1 MNRRQEAVFVIS
13 VAARLSG
20 MHPQTL
26 RIYERRGLVSPY
38 RTEGGTRRYSQ
49 RDIDRLLLIS
59 ELTSAGLNLEGVK
72 MVMKLQDEISDIRN
86 RERKARRQRQVLT
99 GAVTRAAQLEAE
111 NERLRAKIRELDDHL
126 GAVAGEL
133 EGLRRIYYQKFP
145 PPGDHRAKPKSLQ

>member
-1 MNRRQEAVFVIS
+1 MSRRREAVFVIS

-49 RDIDRLLLIS
+49 EDIDRLLLIS

-72 MVMKLQDEISDIRN
+72 MVMELQNEISVMQDE
-86 RERKARRQRQVLT
+86 ERRARRQREILA
-99 GAVTRAAQLEAE
+99 GAVSRAAQLEAE
-111 NERLRAKIRELDDHL
+111 NERLRAKIRELDDRL

-133 EGLRRIYYQKFP
+133 EGLRRIYYQKIP
-145 PPGDHRAKPKSLQ
+145 PPDDAG

>member
-1 MNRRQEAVFVIS
+1 MSRQREAVFVIS

-49 RDIDRLLLIS
+49 QDIDRLLLIS
-59 ELTSAGLNLEGVK
+59 ELTSAGLNLEGAK
-72 MVMKLQDEISDIRN
+72 MVMELQDEIAVM
-86 RERKARRQRQVLT
+86 REEERRDRRRRQVLA
-99 GAVTRAAQLEAE
+99 GAVGRAAQLEGE
-111 NERLRAKIRELDDHL
+111 NERLRRKIRELDDRL
-126 GAVAGEL
+126 SAVSGEL

-145 PPGDHRAKPKSLQ
+145 PTDDAG

>member
-1 MNRRQEAVFVIS
+1 MSHQREAVFVIS

-49 RDIDRLLLIS
+49 QDIDRLLLIS
-59 ELTSAGLNLEGVK
+59 ELTSAGLNLEGAK
-72 MVMKLQDEISDIRN
+72 MVMELQDEIAVM
-86 RERKARRQRQVLT
+86 REEERRDRRRRQVLA
-99 GAVTRAAQLEAE
+99 GAVGRAAQLEGE
-111 NERLRAKIRELDDHL
+111 NERLRRKIRELDDRL
-126 GAVAGEL
+126 SAVSGEL

-145 PPGDHRAKPKSLQ
+145 PADDAG

>member
-1 MNRRQEAVFVIS
+1 MSRRREAVFVIS

-49 RDIDRLLLIS
+49 EDIDRLLLIS

-72 MVMKLQDEISDIRN
+72 MVMELQEEISAIR
-86 RERKARRQRQVLT
+86 REQRRRRRQPTSWPGPPDGPPNWRWRTSGCGPRSASWTTACGQSRENWKACAASTT
-99 GAVTRAAQLEAE
+99 GA
-111 NERLRAKIRELDDHL
+111 
-126 GAVAGEL
+126 
-133 EGLRRIYYQKFP
+133 FP
-145 PPGDHRAKPKSLQ
+145 GPGRSPDGG

>member
-1 MNRRQEAVFVIS
+1 MSRQREAVFVIS

-49 RDIDRLLLIS
+49 ADIDRLLLIS

-72 MVMKLQDEISDIRN
+72 MVMELQEEVTAIR
-86 RERKARRQRQVLT
+86 REERKSRRQRELLA
-99 GAVTRAAQLEAE
+99 GAVGRAAQLETE
-111 NERLRAKIRELDDHL
+111 NERLRAKIRELDDRL
-126 GAVAGEL
+126 GAVSGEL
-133 EGLRRIYYQKFP
+133 EGLRRIYYQRFP
-145 PPGDHRAKPKSLQ
+145 PPGNEPDRG

>member
-1 MNRRQEAVFVIS
+1 MSRRREAVFVIS

-49 RDIDRLLLIS
+49 EDIDRLLLIS

-72 MVMKLQDEISDIRN
+72 MVMELQEEISAIR
-86 RERKARRQRQVLT
+86 REQRRRRQQADLLA
-99 GAVTRAAQLEAE
+99 GAAGRAAQLEME
-111 NERLRAKIRELDDHL
+111 NERLRAKVRELDDRL
-126 GAVAGEL
+126 RAVSGEL
-133 EGLRRIYYQKFP
+133 EGLRRIYYQSL
-145 PPGDHRAKPKSLQ
+145 PGAGPVPGGG